1 MTASEPTSTTVGR
14 AVRRR
19 KPDGPR
25 GLAHGLRALRH
36 DNYRRFWLGALVSN
50 SGTWLQNLAVPYVLL
65 EITDAASWVGFA
77 AFASIFPAMVLGP
90 VAGNLADR
98 FDRRK
103 VLLVG
108 QFAAAVAAAALCAA
122 WVWGV
127 RSPGVLV
134 ALAAAGGVISGFT
147 LPTWQSFVPTL
158 VESEDLPSAI
168 SLNSL
173 QFNIARAIGPAAGG
187 ALIAALGPAW
197 AFGLNAASFGA
208 VLLALALVDPRSTRQ
223 HRNPQPIL
231 KGFVSSIRYI
241 RGQPGIGVG
250 IALAACVAFLGFPVI
265 TFVVVYAKQVYRVDP
280 WALGLL
286 SGLMGVGAIL
296 AAPIVAGVFGDL
308 SRAKTVRVAM
318 PLYGLTIM
326 IFGSSTAVWQGATG
340 LFFSGM
346 GFLTIVATSNTAVQ
360 TIVADRIRGRV
371 MATRIMTFTGAYPLG
386 ALLQTSLADLF
397 GPRPV
402 VTVAG
407 AVLTL
412 AGLIVVFR
420 PHLVARLDD
429 PPDTST
435 SSVPATA

>member
-1 MTASEPTSTTVGR
+1 MTGR
-14 AVRRR
+14 
-19 KPDGPR
+19 PDRGPAPEGPR

-50 SGTWLQNLAVPYVLL
+50 SGTWLQNLTVPYVLL
-65 EITDAASWVGFA
+65 EITDAAAWVGVA
-77 AFASIFPAMVLGP
+77 AFAGIFPGMVLGP
-90 VAGNLADR
+90 VAGNIADR

-103 VLLVG
+103 VLILG
-108 QFAAAVAAAALCAA
+108 QFAAALAAAVLCVA

-127 RSPGVLV
+127 RSPGALV
-134 ALAAAGGVISGFT
+134 ALAGLGGAISGFT
-147 LPTWQSFVPTL
+147 MPTWQSFVPTL
-158 VESEDLPSAI
+158 VEAEDLPSAI

-173 QFNIARAIGPAAGG
+173 QFNIARAVGPAAGG
-187 ALIAALGPAW
+187 GLIAALGPAW
-197 AFGLNAASFGA
+197 AFGINATSFGA
-208 VLLALALVDPRSTRQ
+208 VLMALALVDPRSTRQ
-223 HRNPQPIL
+223 ERNPQPII

-241 RGQPGIGVG
+241 RRQPGIGVG

-265 TFVVVYAKQVYRVDP
+265 SFVVVYAKQVYRVDP

-286 SGLMGVGAIL
+286 SGLMGAGAIL

-308 SRAKTVRVAM
+308 SRAKTVRVAL

-326 IFGSSTAVWQGATG
+326 IFGSSTAVWQGAIG
-340 LFFSGM
+340 LLFSGM

-386 ALLQTSLADLF
+386 ALLQTALADVV

-402 VTVAG
+402 VTTAG
-407 AVLTL
+407 ALLAV
-412 AGLIVVFR
+412 AGLIIVYR
-420 PHLVARLDD
+420 PALVARLDD
-429 PPDTST
+429 PPDTSPPAPAP
-435 SSVPATA
+435 VP

>member
-1 MTASEPTSTTVGR
+1 M
-14 AVRRR
+14 
-19 KPDGPR
+19 
-25 GLAHGLRALRH
+25 
-36 DNYRRFWLGALVSN
+36 SN
-50 SGTWLQNLAVPYVLL
+50 SGTWLQNLTVPYVLL

-103 VLLVG
+103 VLVVG
-108 QFAAAVAAAALCAA
+108 QFAAALAAAALCAA

-127 RSPGVLV
+127 RSPGALV
-134 ALAAAGGVISGFT
+134 ALAALGGIISGFT
-147 LPTWQSFVPTL
+147 MPTWQSFVPTL
-158 VESEDLPSAI
+158 VEAEDLPSAI

-173 QFNIARAIGPAAGG
+173 QFNMARAIGPAVGG
-187 ALIAALGPAW
+187 TLIAALGPAW
-197 AFGLNAASFGA
+197 AFGLNALSFGA
-208 VLLALALVDPRSTRQ
+208 VLLALALVDPRTTRQ
-223 HRNPQPIL
+223 DRNPQPIL

-241 RGQPGIGVG
+241 RRQPGIGVG
-250 IALAACVAFLGFPVI
+250 IALAACVAFLGFPVVS
-265 TFVVVYAKQVYRVDP
+265 FVVVYAKQVYGVDP

-318 PLYGLTIM
+318 PLYGLMIM
-326 IFGSSTAVWQGATG
+326 VFGSSTTVLQGATG
-340 LFFSGM
+340 LLFSGM

-371 MATRIMTFTGAYPLG
+371 MATRIMTFTGAYPVG
-386 ALLQTSLADLF
+386 ALIQTALADVV

-402 VTVAG
+402 VTTAG
-407 AVLTL
+407 ALLTVVGLVL
-412 AGLIVVFR
+412 VCR
-420 PHLVARLDD
+420 PGLVARLDD
-429 PPDTST
+429 PPDTSPPA
-435 SSVPATA
+435 SAVASAPGGELRPAVVPTGGFRGNPV